1 MLCPA
6 LKNLNLYFGLYHS
19 GYTLRADEYYLIA
32 DEGFVILCSDGIS
45 DSVSNERILEIFNLE
60 KTAEDAGKRL
70 IDEAVASQY
79 SDNATIMIIKLR
91 R

>member
-1 MLCPA
+1 MKDRVRKPEW
-6 LKNLNLYFGLYHS
+6 LKISIGAN
-19 GYTLRADEYYLIA
+19 
-32 DEGFVILCSDGIS
+32 DGIS

-60 KTAEDAGKRL
+60 KTAEAAGKRL

>member
-1 MLCPA
+1 
-6 LKNLNLYFGLYHS
+6 
-19 GYTLRADEYYLIA
+19 
-32 DEGFVILCSDGIS
+32 LCSDGIS